1 MFRRIPASAASFLLS
16 ALFLFSAAPATADF
30 PGSKIRVAVDAEE
43 GYLLLEGVAADVE
56 RTLKKTL
63 PEVPVEL
70 RFVTKDEMR
79 RAVATRS
86 VELVLTSPFSYR
98 RLGLTDARVIAGL
111 VQTRTPDPNRAGAA
125 VVVVDAD
132 REDLTGFSSLAGKR
146 VGLSPHYGLNV
157 EGILRAAWLD
167 EGNAPETLKVLV
179 APQKDAEALAQLA
192 RGGFDALVLPA
203 CRLERLAE
211 RQSLSTENLRVV
223 SPKSSTD
230 LACAHSTALYPGSV
244 LVATP
249 TLTPA
254 SSSMRRPQ

>member
-1 MFRRIPASAASFLLS
+1 M
-16 ALFLFSAAPATADF
+16 
-30 PGSKIRVAVDAEE
+30 
-43 GYLLLEGVAADVE
+43 
-56 RTLKKTL
+56 
-63 PEVPVEL
+63 EL

-157 EGILRAAWLD
+157 EGIFRAAWLD
-167 EGNAPETLKVLV
+167 EGNVPETLKVLA
-179 APQKDAEALAQLA
+179 APQKDAEALAELA
-192 RGGFDALVLPA
+192 PRRLRRARSSRLPPRASRRAAVSFDGKSAGRLAQEFDGPRLRALDGALSRIGSRRDADAHARVLAAHHRYAPLRSAHGKGLLLGRGDRLRGGRPGAHDAG
-203 CRLERLAE
+203 
-211 RQSLSTENLRVV
+211 T
-223 SPKSSTD
+223 
-230 LACAHSTALYPGSV
+230 
-244 LVATP
+244 
-249 TLTPA
+249 
-254 SSSMRRPQ
+254 